1 MPTNNVQ
8 ALLSTNIPDP
18 SDFPMPDLR
27 QLDASMRCTICGE
40 LYDAP
45 ITLACGHCFC
55 SLCIREH
62 IVKESECPSCRKPTS
77 EGQFRTNPVLE
88 EAVSAW
94 KTARSTILRLSREE
108 QDRTRRSQEE
118 QTPRRSKTP
127 LTNGKKRKRRVSSMS
142 SDSDVVIVPGP
153 SNSSQLTSSPV
164 PNKSRRLR
172 RQDMEPSSDPQE
184 EEIVQGGRMVNCPIC
199 NVSIVMGDINTH
211 LDSGCQKFPSGAVA
225 SGTKDQWSKLF
236 LKKGKSRDNGIDV
249 DDATE
254 RIPKASYDVLKDK
267 QVKDLLH
274 THNLPIIGDR
284 KTWIARHQRW
294 VMIFNANL
302 DKSGSNRKTTKE
314 LRNELKNWEDSRKR
328 RHLVDNTATHML
340 NNQGEFARLIAEARD
355 SKARKDSS
363 PTIVRQHPQDDN
375 VVGDS
380 EDDQSL
386 SYSRAGRV
394 TCNQFLLT
402 LRFGYTMPFSIDP
415 RSSGPLGFV
424 GGRV

>member
-1 MPTNNVQ
+1 MPMNNVK

-27 QLDASMRCTICGE
+27 QLDASLRCTICGE

-62 IVKESECPSCRKPTS
+62 IVKESECPSCRKSTS

-94 KTARSTILRLSREE
+94 KTARFTILRLSREE

-127 LTNGKKRKRRVSSMS
+127 LTNGKKRKRRISSLS

-153 SNSSQLTSSPV
+153 SNSSQSVSSPV
-164 PNKSRRLR
+164 PSKSRHLR
-172 RQDMEPSSDPQE
+172 RQDMEPSSDTQE
-184 EEIVQGGRMVNCPIC
+184 EEMMINCPIC

-211 LDSGCQKFPSGAVA
+211 LDSGCQKISSNASGAA
-225 SGTKDQWSKLF
+225 TSDAKDQWSKLF
-236 LKKGKSRDNGIDV
+236 LKMGKSRDNGIDV
-249 DDATE
+249 DNATE

-274 THNLPIIGDR
+274 AHSLPIFGDR

-302 DKSGSNRKTTKE
+302 DKSGSNRKNMKE
-314 LRNELKNWEDSRKR
+314 LRNELKNWEDNRKR
-328 RHLVDNTATHML
+328 RHLVDDTATHIVGPPFLLSLRM
-340 NNQGEFARLIAEARD
+340 LIA
-355 SKARKDSS
+355 SCS
-363 PTIVRQHPQDDN
+363 
-375 VVGDS
+375 
-380 EDDQSL
+380 
-386 SYSRAGRV
+386 
-394 TCNQFLLT
+394 
-402 LRFGYTMPFSIDP
+402 
-415 RSSGPLGFV
+415 
-424 GGRV
+424 

>member
-27 QLDASMRCTICGE
+27 QLDASLRCTICGE

-45 ITLACGHCFC
+45 ISLACGHCFC

-62 IVKESECPSCRKPTS
+62 IVKESECPSCRKSTS

-127 LTNGKKRKRRVSSMS
+127 LTNGKKRKRRISPVS
-142 SDSDVVIVPGP
+142 SDSDVVMVPGP
-153 SNSSQLTSSPV
+153 SSSNQFASSPV
-164 PNKSRRLR
+164 PSKTRRSR

-184 EEIVQGGRMVNCPIC
+184 EDMVQGGQMVNCPIC

-211 LDSGCQKFPSGAVA
+211 IDSGCKKKSFNASGA
-225 SGTKDQWSKLF
+225 GTSDAKGQWTKLF
-236 LKKGKSRDNGIDV
+236 LNKGKSRDNGIDV
-249 DDATE
+249 DNATE

-274 THNLPIIGDR
+274 AHGLPIVGDR

-302 DKSGSNRKTTKE
+302 DKSGSYRKNTKE

-328 RHLVDNTATHML
+328 RHLVDDTAAHIL
-340 NNQGEFARLIAEARD
+340 NHQGEFARLIAEARN

-363 PTIVRQHPQDDN
+363 STIVQQRSQDDD
-375 VVGDS
+375 VVVADS
-380 EDDQSL
+380 EEEDQPL
-386 SYSRAGRV
+386 S
-394 TCNQFLLT
+394 
-402 LRFGYTMPFSIDP
+402 
-415 RSSGPLGFV
+415 
-424 GGRV
+424 